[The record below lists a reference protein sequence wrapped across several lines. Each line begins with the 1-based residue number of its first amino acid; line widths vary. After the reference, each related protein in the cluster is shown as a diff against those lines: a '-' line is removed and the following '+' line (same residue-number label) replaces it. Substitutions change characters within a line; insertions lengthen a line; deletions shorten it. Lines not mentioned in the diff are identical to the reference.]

1 MPRYA
6 RISVIAALVAAISA
20 IGLVSPAMAA
30 GSQPV
35 YSNAIAV
42 DAPRGGKGGI
52 QTPFVYCPNYEQKP
66 RVRVRIESETTGY
79 TYTYRWRGAL
89 PVVGF
94 PRVEPGRYEVRTK
107 ATCGTTTKTWV
118 ESVEVK
124 EKTAERTVSPA
135 EWRRVKRGMTLER
148 VREIIGYSGQLAG
161 NSYGGAS
168 YRTYEM
174 MPFWRYSILEFR
186 HGRVVSKLWNAAH
199 D

>member
-1 MPRYA
+1 
-6 RISVIAALVAAISA
+6 
-20 IGLVSPAMAA
+20 MA
-30 GSQPV
+30 
-35 YSNAIAV
+35 SNTVV
-42 DAPRGGKGGI
+42 D
-52 QTPFVYCPNYEQKP
+52 CPNYEQKP

-135 EWRRVKRGMTLER
+135 EWRRVKRGMTLSASER
-148 VREIIGYSGQLAG
+148 SSATPVSSPGTAT
-161 NSYGGAS
+161 GAR
-168 YRTYEM
+168 RTA
-174 MPFWRYSILEFR
+174 PT
-186 HGRVVSKLWNAAH
+186 K
-199 D
+199 